1 MDRRTRR
8 LWLRRGLAHL
18 RATRTVYLRCAA
30 ARFRAYSVN
39 ESDIKTRGYTDNSIN
54 EKFAERNFAIRSL
67 VEGGLR
73 LREAETTA
81 VDHARPAAGRTNG
94 QISVAQC

>member
-1 MDRRTRR
+1 MR
-8 LWLRRGLAHL
+8 
-18 RATRTVYLRCAA
+18 
-30 ARFRAYSVN
+30 SVN

-81 VDHARPAAGRTNG
+81 VDHARPAYAELTARLA
-94 QISVAQC
+94 SLSADC